1 MYEYK
6 FIEVPLKKGFKVK
19 SGDTFE
25 ECKSI
30 IHKESKNGWRLKQ
43 VIIPA
48 NENTG
53 FSASGV
59 YAAYCYQI
67 VLEKKVTF

>member
-30 IHKESKNGWRLKQ
+30 IYKEAKNGWRLKQ
-43 VIIPA
+43 VLIPA

-53 FSASGV
+53 FLAPGL
-59 YAAYCYQI
+59 YAPYCYQI
-67 VLEKKVTF
+67 VLEKEIK